1 MGYRQDQS
9 DTADLI
15 ANIRA
20 REQDVP
26 VTYDKDEINQAIK
39 HTREDVIGLSS
50 LQTKALKQLHQIKT
64 LLIVIVVL
72 GIIAI
77 VLFGN

>member
-1 MGYRQDQS
+1 MGFRKDQS
-9 DTADLI
+9 DTLDLI
-15 ANIRA
+15 ADIRA
-20 REQDVP
+20 KEQDVP

>member
-1 MGYRQDQS
+1 MGYKQDQL
-9 DTADLI
+9 DTVDLI
-15 ANIRA
+15 ADIRA
-20 REQDVP
+20 SEQDVP

-39 HTREDVIGLSS
+39 HTREDVAGLFIIN
-50 LQTKALKQLHQIKT
+50 TKALRQLHQIKT

-77 VLFGN
+77 VFFGN

>member
-39 HTREDVIGLSS
+39 HTREDVAGL
-50 LQTKALKQLHQIKT
+50 LIINNKALRQLHQIKT